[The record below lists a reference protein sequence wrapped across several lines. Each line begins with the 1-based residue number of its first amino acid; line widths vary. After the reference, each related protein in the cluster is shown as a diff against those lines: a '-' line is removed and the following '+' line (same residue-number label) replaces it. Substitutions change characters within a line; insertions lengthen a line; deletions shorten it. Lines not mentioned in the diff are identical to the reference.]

1 VTSCSVFHHTCIPVK
16 CFDQEGR
23 GRRHARFRPM
33 HALSLSSVAVLTDT
47 VRRLGVLAL
56 NLPFPPPLHS
66 PPFSHSCVCY
76 SSLGNRYA
84 ACLATGPPFL
94 LAEREG
100 LMRGAGRDKEPNV
113 CFSNLDH
120 GTGSSVG
127 ILCGAVLSACRSTS
141 RSEIQGEQMLVVMS
155 RGNIMKSWLI
165 HKSRTPNKITPQ
177 CFQIKTIF
185 ML

>member
-1 VTSCSVFHHTCIPVK
+1 
-16 CFDQEGR
+16 
-23 GRRHARFRPM
+23 M
-33 HALSLSSVAVLTDT
+33 HALPLHLLRCWRTL
-47 VRRLGVLAL
+47 RRLGVLAL

-66 PPFSHSCVCY
+66 PPFTHSCVCY

-84 ACLATGPPFL
+84 ACLATGPPQPPLL

-113 CFSNLDH
+113 CLSNVDH

-141 RSEIQGEQMLVVMS
+141 RSEIQGEQMLVVS
-155 RGNIMKSWLI
+155 RGNIMKSCFI
-165 HKSRTPNKITPQ
+165 HKSRMPNKITPQ

>member
-1 VTSCSVFHHTCIPVK
+1 
-16 CFDQEGR
+16 
-23 GRRHARFRPM
+23 M
-33 HALSLSSVAVLTDT
+33 
-47 VRRLGVLAL
+47 

-66 PPFSHSCVCY
+66 PPFTHSCVCY

-84 ACLATGPPFL
+84 ACLATGSPPHPPHHPFL

-113 CFSNLDH
+113 CLSNVDH

-127 ILCGAVLSACRSTS
+127 ILCGAILSACRSTS

-155 RGNIMKSWLI
+155 RGNIMKSCLI
-165 HKSRTPNKITPQ
+165 HISRMSNKIIPQ